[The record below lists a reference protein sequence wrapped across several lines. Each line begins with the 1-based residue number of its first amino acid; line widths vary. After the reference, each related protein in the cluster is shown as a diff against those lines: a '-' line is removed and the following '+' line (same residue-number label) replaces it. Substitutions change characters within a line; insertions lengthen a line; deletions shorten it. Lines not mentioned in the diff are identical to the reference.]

1 MSNHIMR
8 RRGAMRSLED
18 RISTIVA
25 LSIRDKTKDV
35 SAITGDILDEI
46 AVTPA
51 TDLAQCKRLRAWIEH
66 ERRLERERREDA
78 RKEGYA
84 HSMAAYDG
92 GANALTRV
100 LCQLDEIIQGDQ
112 I

>member
-1 MSNHIMR
+1 
-8 RRGAMRSLED
+8 MRSLED
-18 RISTIVA
+18 RIATIVA

-35 SAITGDILDEI
+35 STITDEIMDEI
-46 AVTPA
+46 AVAPA
-51 TDLAQCKRLRAWIEH
+51 PGITQAKRLRAWIEH
-66 ERRLERERREDA
+66 ERRLERERREA
-78 RKEGYA
+78 AKKQGYS

-100 LCQLDEIIQGDQ
+100 LCQLDQIIQGDQ